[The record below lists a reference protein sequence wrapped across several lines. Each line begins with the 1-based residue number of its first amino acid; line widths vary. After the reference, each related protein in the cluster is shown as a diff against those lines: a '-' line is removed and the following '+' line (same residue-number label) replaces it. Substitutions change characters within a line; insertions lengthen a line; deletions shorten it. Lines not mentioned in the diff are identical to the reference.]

1 MTLPTSRPFSAI
13 LIDLMLENRHSR
25 TTPEL
30 HHRRIE
36 LTLLR
41 LSSVFRSND
50 RQSLSTAPATLAAV
64 SLISFRV
71 FYNTP
76 ATPAALSIN
85 WLDLAS
91 IIRYTMYLCNDSNFD
106 FKALPD
112 LPFYR
117 IWEFES
123 SKDLTRWEYR
133 SEYEEIRRFQRSG
146 HWRSFETFQATKLR
160 NFEIQEL
167 DSSQI

>member
-1 MTLPTSRPFSAI
+1 
-13 LIDLMLENRHSR
+13 MLENRHSR

-117 IWEFES
+117 I
-123 SKDLTRWEYR
+123 
-133 SEYEEIRRFQRSG
+133 
-146 HWRSFETFQATKLR
+146 
-160 NFEIQEL
+160 
-167 DSSQI
+167 